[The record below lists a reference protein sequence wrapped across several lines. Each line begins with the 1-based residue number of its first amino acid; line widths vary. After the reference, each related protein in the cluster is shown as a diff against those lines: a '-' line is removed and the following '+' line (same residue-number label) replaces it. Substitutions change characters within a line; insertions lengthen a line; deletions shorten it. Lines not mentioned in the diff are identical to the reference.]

1 MIPVL
6 VVDDH
11 PVLRSGLEAVLRAE
25 PGFSCV
31 GAAADGAGMERL
43 LSRADPAVVV
53 LDRRLDHEDGLD
65 LCRALRARPD
75 APTVVMYTA
84 EDPELARDE
93 ALAAGAHAV
102 VEKSAPIEQL
112 FDAVRLA
119 ARERAE
125 PTA

>member
-31 GAAADGAGMERL
+31 GAAADGAEMERI
-43 LSRADPAVVV
+43 LSRANPAVVV

-65 LCRALRARPD
+65 LCRALRARED

-84 EDPELARDE
+84 DDREFARDE
-93 ALAAGAHAV
+93 ALAAGAHAI

-119 ARERAE
+119 ARERAA

>member
-31 GAAADGAGMERL
+31 GAAADGDEMERV
-43 LSRADPAVVV
+43 LSRAHPAVVV
-53 LDRRLDHEDGLD
+53 LDRRLDHEDGFD

-75 APTVVMYTA
+75 APPSSSADV
-84 EDPELARDE
+84 AR
-93 ALAAGAHAV
+93 AHVAHAI
-102 VEKSAPIEQL
+102 VEKSAPIEDL

-119 ARERAE
+119 ARERAA

>member
-1 MIPVL
+1 MISVL

-31 GAAADGAGMERL
+31 GAAADGAEMDRI
-43 LSRADPAVVV
+43 LSRANPAVVV
-53 LDRRLDHEDGLD
+53 LDRRLDHEDGFD
-65 LCRALRARPD
+65 LCRALRARAD

-84 EDPELARDE
+84 EDPMTARDE
-93 ALAAGAHAV
+93 ALAAGAHAI

-119 ARERAE
+119 ARERPA